1 MSSAFKNLIVW
12 QKSYD
17 LSIKI
22 YRLTALFPKSEQF
35 SLVDQMRRAVISISS
50 NIAE

>member
-12 QKSYD
+12 QKAYT
-17 LSIKI
+17 LSLEIYKI
-22 YRLTALFPKSEQF
+22 TAHFPKSEQF
-35 SLVDQMRRAVISISS
+35 SLVDQMRRSVISITS